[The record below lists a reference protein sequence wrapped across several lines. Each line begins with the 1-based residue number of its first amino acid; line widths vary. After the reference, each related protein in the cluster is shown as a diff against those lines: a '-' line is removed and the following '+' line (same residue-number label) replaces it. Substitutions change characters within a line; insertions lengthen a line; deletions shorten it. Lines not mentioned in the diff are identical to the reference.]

1 MKQWVSLISLSILLV
16 ACQNNEE
23 PNHEAQVEQL
33 TEQVQDKNEQ
43 IEKLQQELEEK
54 TRELQEERQDET
66 VQDNFSESDDEPTE
80 PANSSDQIARTENFQ
95 LQTPQ
100 EGASISDTFSIQ
112 GMIRYAAVG
121 SVRIE
126 LIDADGN
133 TIEETQIEE
142 DWFTQTT
149 NEREWTG
156 IELNLTITSNMTPGE
171 GKVVIH
177 DDLSEEEVTV
187 PIKLK

>member
-1 MKQWVSLISLSILLV
+1 M

-33 TEQVQDKNEQ
+33 TEQVQDQNEQ
-43 IEKLQQELEEK
+43 IEKLQEELEKK
-54 TRELQEERQDET
+54 TRELQQERQDEET
-66 VQDNFSESDDEPTE
+66 VQDNFSESNDEPTE
-80 PANSSDQIARTENFQ
+80 STNSSDQIARTENFQ

-112 GMIRYAAVG
+112 GMIRYEAAG

-142 DWFTQTT
+142 DWFTQPT

-156 IELNLTITSNMTPGE
+156 IELNLTITSTMTPGE

-177 DDLSEEEVTV
+177 DDLAEEEATV
-187 PIKLK
+187 PVKLK